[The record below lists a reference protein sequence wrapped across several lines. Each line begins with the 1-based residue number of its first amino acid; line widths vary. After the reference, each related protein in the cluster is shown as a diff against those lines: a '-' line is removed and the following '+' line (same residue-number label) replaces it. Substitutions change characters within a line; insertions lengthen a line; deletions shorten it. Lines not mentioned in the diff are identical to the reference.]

1 MPKQILAAVAVMLAA
16 ATSSQAQMPA
26 ATQAAVQWLDANA
39 STWQRVNRNI
49 WGYAETGLQETR
61 SAQELITVL
70 EANGFQID
78 RGVAGM
84 PTAFVATFGSGR
96 PVVGI
101 LAEYDALPGLSQ
113 DASPDRKER
122 PGVTAGHGCGH
133 SVFGTASTAAAIA
146 AKRAIESGAARGTI
160 RLYGTPAEETG
171 IGKTYMLREGMFKD
185 ADVIL
190 SWHAADTTTPAYN
203 YTKANVSVK
212 FRFSGLPAHASAS
225 PHDGRS
231 ALDAVE
237 LMSVGVNY
245 MREHV
250 KEDTRIHY
258 VITNGGGQPNVVPP
272 EAEVWYYLR
281 ADKHADVEQYY
292 TWLRDIAEGAA
303 RMTRT
308 KLSAVQVDADMHE
321 VLPNRAL
328 AEVIHRNLTIVGAPK
343 FTEEEKA
350 FARQTQAP
358 LGRTFDRALSEVVEP
373 MPAQPDQGVA
383 STDVGDI
390 SWFVPVGQLTAATH
404 TFGAPGH
411 SWQIV
416 ACTGTSIGE
425 KGMMVAAKALAATAI
440 DLFTTPALVE
450 KARADFK
457 AIRDPLNFVTLIP
470 EGQKAPKAIR

>member
-1 MPKQILAAVAVMLAA
+1 MLKHIVGAA
-16 ATSSQAQMPA
+16 AIMAAAIATPHAQTPDAKRA
-26 ATQAAVQWLDANA
+26 AIQFLDTNAA
-39 STWQRVNRNI
+39 TWQRVNRNI
-49 WGYAETGLQETR
+49 WSYAETGLQETK
-61 SAQELITVL
+61 SSQELIAVL
-70 EANGFQID
+70 KENGFTVQE
-78 RGVAGM
+78 GVAGM
-84 PTAFVATFGSGR
+84 PTAFVASFGTGR
-96 PVVGI
+96 PVIGI

-113 DASPDRKER
+113 EASAERKER
-122 PGVTAGHGCGH
+122 AGVTAGHGCGH

-146 AKRAIESGAARGTI
+146 AKRAIEAGGARGTV

-171 IGKTYMLREGMFKD
+171 IGKTYMLRDGLFRD
-185 ADVIL
+185 DDVIL
-190 SWHAADTTTPAYN
+190 SWHAGDRTQASYDYS
-203 YTKANVSVK
+203 KANVSVK

-225 PHDGRS
+225 PHQGRS

-237 LMSVGVNY
+237 LMNVGVNY
-245 MREHV
+245 LREHV

-258 VITNGGGQPNVVPP
+258 VVTNGGGQPNVVPP

-281 ADKHADVEQYY
+281 ANKHADVEEYFA
-292 TWLRDIAEGAA
+292 WLKEIADGAA

-308 KLSAVQVDADMHE
+308 TLSTVQVDADMHE

-328 AEVIHRNLTIVGAPK
+328 AEAIHKNLELVGAPK
-343 FTEEEKA
+343 FADEEKA
-350 FARQTQAP
+350 FARKTQEP
-358 LGRTFDRALSEVVEP
+358 LAQKHDRSLSEVVEP
-373 MPAQPDQGVA
+373 LPDKPEQGVA

-411 SWQIV
+411 SWQVV

-440 DLFTTPALVE
+440 DLFTTPALIE

-457 AIRDPLNFVTLIP
+457 TIRAPLKFVTLIP
-470 EGQKAPKAIR
+470 EGQRVPKAIR